1 MRRYIYIDVRQQVA
15 GDINVP
21 VRTCMTALSSHIIHP
36 KSHQHTMSTTKP
48 LKIVLGTASIGDKVL
63 GPEVPA
69 FLGEFQQ
76 HGHVEIDTAAAYPP
90 GKPGVT
96 ERVLG
101 EQSGLS
107 NWAQISTK
115 LMGFGEA
122 PNSTE
127 KVREGIEASRERL
140 SGADFDLYYFHL
152 PDKDTPMEEQAAAM
166 DEAYKAGKFKRFG
179 ISNFSPVQVKEL
191 LEVAERKG
199 RSTLGGPM
207 VQGDTLTGIGYVK
220 PSVLQAQYNLFSRR
234 GDEDL
239 LPLLRKHGMSLYAYS

>member
-1 MRRYIYIDVRQQVA
+1 MRRYIYIDMRQQVA

-21 VRTCMTALSSHIIHP
+21 IRTCMTALSSHIIHP

-48 LKIVLGTASIGDKVL
+48 LKIVLGTASIGDKVT

-107 NWAQISTK
+107 NWAHISTK

-140 SGADFDLYYFHL
+140 NGADFDLYYFHL

-199 RSTLGGPM
+199 GSTLGGPM
-207 VQGDTLTGIGYVK
+207 V
-220 PSVLQAQYNLFSRR
+220 
-234 GDEDL
+234 
-239 LPLLRKHGMSLYAYS
+239 